1 MGDITLYIKVFITL
15 LMLVNPLEGMPVF
28 LSATSS
34 ADPQLRRRILK
45 ITSISV
51 VAILLL
57 SIILGKLILQ
67 LFGISTE
74 AFQIGGGA
82 ILFLIAVKMTLG
94 PSGFSMEDI
103 TGKQIG
109 PEFAI
114 VPLATPL
121 LAGPGAINGAILFG
135 TRAHN
140 AFEITLLM
148 SIVVFIGI
156 ILYIILRA
164 GHTIASYIGKTGI
177 DVATRITG
185 LLIAAIA
192 AEMILK
198 GISSV
203 FNLKII

>member
-103 TGKQIG
+103 TDFDYSKVG
-109 PEFAI
+109 
-114 VPLATPL
+114 
-121 LAGPGAINGAILFG
+121 
-135 TRAHN
+135 
-140 AFEITLLM
+140 
-148 SIVVFIGI
+148 
-156 ILYIILRA
+156 
-164 GHTIASYIGKTGI
+164 
-177 DVATRITG
+177 
-185 LLIAAIA
+185 
-192 AEMILK
+192 ILK
-198 GISSV
+198 TEEI
-203 FNLKII
+203 FPRIFEFYCAA